1 MTANPFRRWP
11 ADAWLIVLARWPEP
25 GVGKTRLAAA
35 LGRDRAHD
43 LQQAFLDDSLGWA
56 SLSPN
61 LLIAFTPA
69 SAAGGF
75 RRRAP
80 NARLRVQPAGDLGRR
95 IHQAFVDAFGLGAGR
110 AVIIGSDS
118 PNLPGSIVDAC
129 MGGLSRADAVIAPS
143 TDGGFCALGLKRA
156 HPQLFDPVHWGSSV
170 VLEQIT
176 RNARRLGLNLRTTVP
191 WYDVDDLAGLTR
203 LRADLSSDGQFAS
216 RTAAKLAQIDLH
228 QGSPRRK

>member
-1 MTANPFRRWP
+1 MTANPLRSWP
-11 ADAWLIVLARWPEP
+11 VDSWLIVLARWPEP

-56 SLSPN
+56 SLAPN

-69 SAAGGF
+69 SAASSF

-110 AVIIGSDS
+110 AVVVGSDS
-118 PNLPGSIVDAC
+118 PNLPGPIVDSC
-129 MGGLSRADAVIAPS
+129 MGRLSRADAVIVPS
-143 TDGGFCALGLKRA
+143 SDGGFCALGLKRA
-156 HPQLFDPVHWGSSV
+156 HPELFDRVHWGSSV
-170 VLEQIT
+170 VLEEIT
-176 RNARRLGLNLRTTVP
+176 RNARRLGLSLGTTEA
-191 WYDVDDLAGLTR
+191 WYDVDDLDALAR
-203 LRADLSSDGQFAS
+203 LQADLSSDGRFAT
-216 RTAAKLAQIDLH
+216 RTAAALARIDLH
-228 QGSPRRK
+228 QELPRRK